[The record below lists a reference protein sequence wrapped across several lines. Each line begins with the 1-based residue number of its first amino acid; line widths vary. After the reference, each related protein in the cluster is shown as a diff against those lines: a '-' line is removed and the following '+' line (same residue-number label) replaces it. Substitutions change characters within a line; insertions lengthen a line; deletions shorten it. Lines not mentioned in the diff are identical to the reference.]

1 MQTYMEIFIYKKN
14 IAEKMGHGDEEH
26 FARIFKT
33 HTPSFTICL
42 GRDIHIYF
50 SNSFVGKK
58 YLWFKGY
65 VVWREF

>member
-1 MQTYMEIFIYKKN
+1 
-14 IAEKMGHGDEEH
+14 MGHGDEEH

-42 GRDIHIYF
+42 GKIVYF
-50 SNSFVGKK
+50 SISFVGKK
-58 YLWFKGY
+58 YLRSKDY